1 MQGCHAGRKSKLA
14 YVGER
19 APVTPGNGNCGLIN
33 FILSGPQAEVS
44 SSGKHG
50 WDSQK
55 MKLPCQD
62 TVPYKQRTL
71 EALPKSSSHK
81 LCHFPS
87 RPGAHSLLSL
97 SLSLLSL
104 SLSLSLTHTHT
115 QLLCSITPFPASS
128 PHNHLPQKKQ
138 NKEEQPGGA
147 QEQKLQP
154 SASHPSVSKS

>member
-97 SLSLLSL
+97 SLSLSH
-104 SLSLSLTHTHT
+104 THTHT
-115 QLLCSITPFPASS
+115 TSLLNYPLPCLFPT
-128 PHNHLPQKKQ
+128 
-138 NKEEQPGGA
+138 
-147 QEQKLQP
+147 QP
-154 SASHPSVSKS
+154 SPSEKAEQGRAARGRSGAEVTTIRFSSKCI